1 MAYATSDDMVRRFGE
16 TEMIEITDRD
26 LTGVVDAAVAG
37 NALDDASAEI
47 DTYLAGRYTLPFAG
61 TPRFIAGLCCDI
73 ARYRLCIGETR
84 MTEEINSRY
93 KAAIRFLELAAAG
106 KVTLGELPSG
116 APVQP
121 GATIAFRPGSHI
133 WGDNDR
139 GAF

>member
-16 TEMIEITDRD
+16 TEMIEISDRD
-26 LTGVVDAAVAG
+26 QIGAVDVAVAG

-47 DTYLAGRYTLPFAG
+47 DTYLAGRYTLPFMG

-73 ARYRLCIGETR
+73 ARYRLCVGGTR
-84 MTEEINSRY
+84 MTDEIRDRY
-93 KAAIRFLELAAAG
+93 RDAVRFLELAAAG

-121 GATIAFRPGSHI
+121 STTIAFQSGSRI
-133 WGDNDR
+133 WGDDDR

>member
-16 TEMIEITDRD
+16 TEMIEISDRD
-26 LTGVVDAAVAG
+26 QIGAVDVAVAG

-47 DTYLAGRYTLPFAG
+47 DTYLAGRYTLPFMG

-73 ARYRLCIGETR
+73 ARYRLCVGGTR
-84 MTEEINSRY
+84 MTDEIRDRY
-93 KAAIRFLELAAAG
+93 RDAVRFLELAAAG

-121 GATIAFRPGSHI
+121 STTIEFQSGSRI
-133 WGDNDR
+133 WGDDDR